1 MSELI
6 CSTNRHSILNAHVAN
21 SVIDKAR
28 QYADAEGEST
38 LLIDVETMSERFEK
52 DGSDEDVALKLLLD
66 KAETAGIE
74 YIHMY

>member
-6 CSTNRHSILNAHVAN
+6 CSTNRHSILNAYVAK

-52 DGSDEDVALKLLLD
+52 DGSDEDIALKLLLD